1 MQPLQQLYTCN
12 HGLMY
17 RVIFLTNKHQNAINI
32 YHISHAFIFFQ
43 HSTSALPLALSFHGA
58 HETAMKKRL
67 YGIDLL
73 QLLEGV
79 LLLFEAPLQ

>member
-1 MQPLQQLYTCN
+1 MLSYFS
-12 HGLMY
+12 Y
-17 RVIFLTNKHQNAINI
+17 F
-32 YHISHAFIFFQ
+32 
-43 HSTSALPLALSFHGA
+43 STSALPLALSFHGA
-58 HETAMKKRL
+58 HETASHQRL